1 MNAYI
6 KRGARIRAVA
16 SGKGVRNLVV
26 LRDTFEGVT
35 SQLAAIGITE
45 ISKRMYR
52 YEKIG

>member
-1 MNAYI
+1 M
-6 KRGARIRAVA
+6 RVA
-16 SGKGVRNLVV
+16 APKQSVRNLVV